1 MSDNIEFT
9 NYKKSEISKKNL
21 TIKELEKL
29 SIFLSRI
36 FKKSLNFQL
45 KNSYSVEFLD
55 WLYNKN
61 PNGKA
66 IINNVYEDEKIIA
79 HFALVPITVLFNN
92 KTYKSALSVFTSVDE
107 NHRNLYFFHQLASKS
122 FELAKLEGI
131 RFIMSVA
138 NEISSELYV
147 KCFKFK
153 LISPLAV
160 KIGLSKF
167 QEKNNLPHK
176 FEILRDKTTLEW
188 RLSNP
193 RFKYQ
198 IYKENEKC
206 IIFNN
211 NYKLFKMNMGYI
223 SNKDLDLQNKIISK
237 DTYNLNPFNMWIGL
251 NNNLK
256 NTKMS
261 FNFPEI
267 LKPSPSNLIIKDL
280 KSEET
285 NLSKEDIKFNLID
298 YEMY

>member
-1 MSDNIEFT
+1 
-9 NYKKSEISKKNL
+9 
-21 TIKELEKL
+21 
-29 SIFLSRI
+29 
-36 FKKSLNFQL
+36 
-45 KNSYSVEFLD
+45 
-55 WLYNKN
+55 
-61 PNGKA
+61 
-66 IINNVYEDEKIIA
+66 
-79 HFALVPITVLFNN
+79 
-92 KTYKSALSVFTSVDE
+92 
-107 NHRNLYFFHQLASKS
+107 
-122 FELAKLEGI
+122 
-131 RFIMSVA
+131 MSVA

-267 LKPSPSNLIIKDL
+267 LKPSPCNLIIKDL
-280 KSEET
+280 ESKET
-285 NLSKEDIKFNLID
+285 KIRKEDIRFNLID